1 MANLISK
8 IRARRTR
15 DRERKSGQMSAAQ
28 LPLPENPYLGLLI
41 GLVFWAAASFLMHA
55 GYWLGSKESVIGAG
69 FRVTGDAAFL
79 LAGILAT
86 AIYLNTVQ
94 PGFLR
99 RNSRIA
105 LLALITLLPL
115 ALSKAAYRL
124 FQVSGWIP
132 AEVTVF
138 LLPFALAPLLAT
150 ILTNSNA
157 GIAVGVWAS
166 LGLALLAGRSFTVLV
181 TGLIATTV
189 AAFTARSIRTRSRVF
204 SIGLWIGMSQLLC
217 VFAQTALD
225 WSEASPLLVVHQALA
240 CIAGGLFSAVVVLVV
255 LPAFEILFGV
265 TTDIRLLEISDLG
278 HPLLQSLAIEAPGTY
293 HHSLVVANLAQAAA
307 DEIGANS
314 LLARVCA
321 YFHDIGKLAKPEFFA
336 ENIHLRDNP
345 HDDLPPSMSTLILAS
360 HVKEGVS
367 LAMLHK
373 LPGPVAAVIREHH
386 GTGLMS
392 VFHHKAKTQMELDLR
407 KPDSVSSPVD
417 ESSFR
422 YPGPKPTTRES
433 ALICLADAVE
443 AASRSIE
450 KNSPGHI
457 ESLVQDIVMSR
468 FEDGQLDQC
477 ELTLSDLTRVKR
489 SFVFTLRSMY
499 HGRVSYPK
507 DENRD
512 KQPAKDGAAEPAEG
526 RSADKTSHAQG

>member
-1 MANLISK
+1 
-8 IRARRTR
+8 
-15 DRERKSGQMSAAQ
+15 MSAAQ
-28 LPLPENPYLGLLI
+28 LPLPENPFLGLLI
-41 GLVFWAAASFLMHA
+41 GFVFWAAASFLLHA
-55 GYWLGSKESVIGAG
+55 GYWLGPAGTAAGSG
-69 FRVTGDAAFL
+69 FRVTGDSAFL

-86 AIYLNTVQ
+86 ALYLNTVE

-99 RNSRIA
+99 RNSRVS
-105 LLALITLLPL
+105 LLALIALLPL
-115 ALSKAAYRL
+115 LLSKAAYRV
-124 FQVSGWIP
+124 FQVSGWVP

-150 ILTNSNA
+150 ILTNSSIGTA
-157 GIAVGVWAS
+157 AGVWAS
-166 LGLALLAGRSFTVLV
+166 LGLSLLAGRSFTVLV
-181 TGLIATTV
+181 TGLTATAV
-189 AAFTARSIRTRSRVF
+189 AALTARSIRTRARVF

-225 WSEASPLLVVHQALA
+225 WSQTTPLLVVHQAIA
-240 CIAGGLFSAVVVLVV
+240 CLAGGVFSAVVVLVV
-255 LPAFEILFGV
+255 LPAFEVLFGI

-278 HPLLQSLAIEAPGTY
+278 HPLLQRLAIEAPGTY

-336 ENIHLRDNP
+336 ENIHLRTNP

-392 VFHHKAKTQMELDLR
+392 VFHHKAKTQMELDL
-407 KPDSVSSPVD
+407 KKQDSMSSPVD
-417 ESSFR
+417 ESAFR
-422 YPGPKPTTRES
+422 YPGPKPSTRES

-443 AASRSIE
+443 AASRSME
-450 KNSPGHI
+450 KNSPTHI
-457 ESLVQDIVMSR
+457 ENLVQDIVMSR

-477 ELTLSDLTRVKR
+477 ELTLAELTRVKR
-489 SFVFTLRSMY
+489 SFVFTLRNMY

-512 KQPAKDGAAEPAEG
+512 KQQAKDSTAEPQEG
-526 RSADKTSHAQG
+526 RSPDKTNHAQG